1 MTYDD
6 NHMPGESA
14 RIVVERIYPEIDGG
28 RFAVKRVV
36 GDTVSVYADIFRDG
50 HEQIAAVV
58 KYRRQG
64 RREWHEAP
72 MTPIENDRWGGHFLV
87 TEAGRYEYTVEAWT
101 DSYRTWHRDMQ
112 KRVAAGQDVS
122 SEVLEGLRLLEQ
134 AQQRATGADGEQ
146 LSGALSE
153 MRSGSQEAMLHVLL
167 NPEFAAL
174 VERYPDRSAAAV
186 YQPILTLFVDR
197 VRARF
202 STWYELFPRSYS
214 PTPGAHGT
222 FRDAAER
229 LPAVRDMGFDV
240 IYLPPIHPIGQDHR
254 KGRNNTLVAQP
265 GDVGSPWAIGG
276 PEGGHDAIHPQLGD
290 ENDFAYFVEQAQRL
304 GMEVAL
310 DFAIQCSP
318 DHPWVK
324 QHPDW
329 FYQRP
334 DGTIRY
340 AENPPKKYEDIYPIN
355 FYGPHQAE
363 LWNELLRVVQLWV
376 SRGVRIFRVDNP
388 HTKSVPF
395 WGWLIER
402 IQRDDPGVL
411 FLAEAFTRPA
421 MMRALAKVGFTQSY
435 TYFTWRT
442 SKAELIE
449 YLTELTTSEMKEYYR
464 PNFWPN
470 TPDILHEFLQHSGP
484 PAFKLRYVL
493 AATLSSNTGL
503 YSGYELCENEPR
515 PGAEEYIDN
524 EKYELKQRDWNQP
537 HSIAPYIARIN
548 QIRREHEALQH
559 TNNLRFV
566 HTDNDAIIAY
576 VKQSPDRS
584 DTILTVV
591 NLDPYHPQVSTVYV
605 PAWELGLPTGGQS
618 FIAEDL
624 LTGARYTWHD
634 GGNYVRL
641 DPYYE
646 PAHILRL
653 GQHGDFGS

>member
-1 MTYDD
+1 
-6 NHMPGESA
+6 
-14 RIVVERIYPEIDGG
+14 
-28 RFAVKRVV
+28 
-36 GDTVSVYADIFRDG
+36 
-50 HEQIAAVV
+50 
-58 KYRRQG
+58 
-64 RREWHEAP
+64 
-72 MTPIENDRWGGHFLV
+72 
-87 TEAGRYEYTVEAWT
+87 
-101 DSYRTWHRDMQ
+101 MQ
-112 KRVAAGQDVS
+112 KRLAVGQDVS
-122 SEVLEGLRLLEQ
+122 SEVLEGQQLIEQ
-134 AQQRATGADGEQ
+134 AQRRATGDDQRRLAA
-146 LSGALSE
+146 ALDE
-153 MRSGSQEAMLHVLL
+153 IRGGTQEAALAVMM

-186 YQPILTLFVDR
+186 YQPVLQVTVDR

-214 PTPGAHGT
+214 PIPGEHGT
-222 FRDAAER
+222 FRDAADR
-229 LPAVRDMGFDV
+229 LPAVREMGFDV
-240 IYLPPIHPIGQDHR
+240 VYLPPIHPIGHAHR
-254 KGRNNTLVAQP
+254 KGRNNTLIAQP

-276 PEGGHDAIHPQLGD
+276 AEGGHDAIHPQLGD
-290 ENDFAYFVEQAQRL
+290 ENDFAYFVETTRSL

-318 DHPWVK
+318 DHPWV
-324 QHPDW
+324 QEHPEW
-329 FYQRP
+329 FYRRP
-334 DGTIRY
+334 DGSIRY

-355 FYGPHQAE
+355 FYGPHQQE

-395 WGWLIER
+395 WGWLIGE
-402 IQRDDPGVL
+402 IQRDHPDVL
-411 FLAEAFTRPA
+411 FLAEAFTRPK

-435 TYFTWRT
+435 TYFTWRNT
-442 SKAELIE
+442 KAELIE

-524 EKYELKQRDWNQP
+524 EKYEIKQRNWNQS
-537 HSIAPYIARIN
+537 HSIAPYIARVN
-548 QIRREHEALQH
+548 QIRGEHEALQH
-559 TNNLRFV
+559 TNNLRFI

-576 VKQSPDRS
+576 VKQSPDRG

-591 NLDPYHPQVSTVYV
+591 NLDPQHTQESTVYV

-618 FIAEDL
+618 FVAEDL
-624 LTGARYTWHD
+624 LTGARYTWHE

-641 DPYYE
+641 DPHYQ
-646 PAHILRL
+646 PAHILWLR
-653 GQHGDFGS
+653 QQGDFPS